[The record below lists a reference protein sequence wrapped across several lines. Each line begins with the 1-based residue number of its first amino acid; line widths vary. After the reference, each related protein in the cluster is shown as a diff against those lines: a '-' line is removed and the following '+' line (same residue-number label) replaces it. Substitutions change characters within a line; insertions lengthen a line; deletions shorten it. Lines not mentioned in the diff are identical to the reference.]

1 MKPTQPASANRFN
14 PLTITWT
21 AFLFLCLLA
30 GFLKTLQN
38 EQYRSD
44 TEFFN
49 RERSRIAVK
58 AQARYL
64 SDRNLLRR
72 RSHPNPWT
80 ISDLETEINGGQP
93 FTLEA
98 SPKDPTRRIATWR
111 RSADDS
117 VWQLEFD
124 SQSTLVRTSSRY
136 ANAYTQ
142 LRPVSRATFEDV
154 GERFR
159 EQVANWGPMCWIVL
173 LVAWICL
180 PSRRN
185 ALSHVL
191 LMIATATAMAQL
203 VSPGYGLQHLFS
215 NDPLFIGSVMVAI
228 SLATLA
234 RTSPQLGDWVSAYLL
249 PRRFGIRWILG
260 LTACAA
266 VLVRLGWYGMVVGS
280 IMAAAFLWYVCMSFL
295 VRRPTL
301 KTAADSSA
309 K

>member
-1 MKPTQPASANRFN
+1 VKPTQPASANRFN
-14 PLTITWT
+14 PLTTTWN
-21 AFLFLCLLA
+21 AFLILCLLA

-44 TEFFN
+44 TEFFYQ
-49 RERSRIAVK
+49 ERRRIEGKVN
-58 AQARYL
+58 AQYV

-98 SPKDPTRRIATWR
+98 SPKDPTRRTARWR
-111 RSADDS
+111 RSPDDS
-117 VWQLEFD
+117 TWQLEFN
-124 SQSTLVRTSSRY
+124 SQGELMRTSSRS
-136 ANAYTQ
+136 ANAHTR
-142 LRPVSRATFEDV
+142 LSPVSRATFEDA

-159 EQVANWGPMCWIVL
+159 KQVAQWGPMCWIVL

-185 ALSHVL
+185 VLSHVL

-203 VSPGYGLQHLFS
+203 VSPGYRLRDLFS

-234 RTSPQLGDWVSAYLL
+234 RTSPQLGDWVAAHLL

-266 VLVRLGWYGMVVGS
+266 VLVRLGWYGMVIGS
-280 IMAAAFLWYVCMSFL
+280 IMAAAFLWYAGMSFL

-301 KTAADSSA
+301 KTSADSSA